1 MAIPNRLAI
10 LGFGLLSAL
19 FLAGRARAATADEL
33 EYQVKAAFLYNFA
46 KFVEWPEDAFEG
58 PTDPMI
64 LCVVGDDPFGESL
77 DTVVHGETLNGRPLV
92 VHRTR
97 DLYEIRDCHVVF
109 VPRSERGRQERI
121 LEDLRNR
128 GILTVGEADGFLTGG
143 GIIRFVLEQNK
154 VRFDINLQAAESSG
168 LELSS
173 KLLRLARTIHTP
185 SAGQREMP

>member
-1 MAIPNRLAI
+1 MVLLRTLAV
-10 LGFGLLSAL
+10 LGFVGLIM
-19 FLAGRARAATADEL
+19 AGGQARGATAEDL

-46 KFVEWPEDAFEG
+46 KFVEWPAGAFEG
-58 PTDPMI
+58 PTDSLV

-77 DTVVHGETLNGRPLV
+77 DTVVRGETLNGRPLV

-97 DLYEIRDCHVVF
+97 DVYEIRDCHVVF
-109 VPRSERGRQERI
+109 VPRSERGRQERL

-143 GIIRFVLEQNK
+143 GIIRFVLEQNR

-168 LELSS
+168 LRLSS

-185 SAGQREMP
+185 SAGQGGRP

>member
-1 MAIPNRLAI
+1 MVLLRTLAI
-10 LGFGLLSAL
+10 LGLLGLT
-19 FLAGRARAATADEL
+19 LAAGQARAATADEL

-46 KFVEWPEDAFEG
+46 KFVEWPAGAFKG

-64 LCVVGDDPFGESL
+64 LCVAGADPFGESL
-77 DTVVHGETLNGRPLV
+77 DMVVRGETLNGRPLV

-97 DLYEIRDCHVVF
+97 DAFEIRDCHVVF
-109 VPRSERGRQERI
+109 VPRSERGRQEKL
-121 LEDLRNR
+121 LEDLRHR
-128 GILTVGEADGFLTGG
+128 GILTVGETDGFLNGG

-168 LELSS
+168 LRLSS

-185 SAGQREMP
+185 SAGQEGRP

>member
-19 FLAGRARAATADEL
+19 FLAGRARADTADEL

-46 KFVEWPEDAFEG
+46 KFVEWPAGAFQG
-58 PTDPMI
+58 PTDSMI

-77 DTVVHGETLNGRPLV
+77 DTVVRGETLNGRPLV

-97 DLYEIRDCHVVF
+97 NVYEIQDCHIVF
-109 VPRSERGRQERI
+109 VPRSEQGRQEKI

-128 GILTVGEADGFLTGG
+128 GALTVGEADGFLTGG
-143 GIIRFVLEQNK
+143 GIIRFVLEQNR

-168 LELSS
+168 LKLSS
-173 KLLRLARTIHTP
+173 KLLRLARTIHRLP
-185 SAGQREMP
+185 AGKGGTS